1 MKLIDML
8 TGNWGATRQETPR
21 GGEIHEAQ
29 SHDLRPHGDGN
40 DRDRPQE
47 EASQA
52 AAPYKESK
60 SDAEKAGHHRHGCC

>member
-21 GGEIHEAQ
+21 AGELHEAQ

-40 DRDRPQE
+40 DLPQK
-47 EASQA
+47 ASPT
-52 AAPYKESK
+52 AAPHQESK
-60 SDAEKAGHHRHGCC
+60 GAADKAGHRRHGCC